1 MKKVV
6 ALCLCIV
13 SLFVS
18 IPVYAAECDDAS
30 EGRMY
35 TVAELI
41 PAEDGS
47 ATIVPYNVDLMP
59 VSGPYW
65 QNYVSVSK
73 GKNMTSAGPPT
84 ANQVCL
90 DIGTSQR
97 YFPRTSGNSFT
108 KSFFFLPNPS
118 IIHLLLTPDYCFFD
132 SVSQPS
138 GIIFN
143 TGFLRTF

>member
-73 GKNMTSAGPPT
+73 GKNMKVHVYIESFG
-84 ANQVCL
+84 
-90 DIGTSQR
+90 GTGHHWADLALNTK
-97 YFPRTSGNSFT
+97 YTKYYVILWGAFNGSGAVYT
-108 KSFFFLPNPS
+108 EP
-118 IIHLLLTPDYCFFD
+118 
-132 SVSQPS
+132 
-138 GIIFN
+138 
-143 TGFLRTF
+143 